1 MELFELVIEILNSCG
16 NIVTDDFGED
26 HWNYIENIEA
36 VVTAMFIVGNI
47 PLNNNEQKKLAINA
61 LLTAGTN
68 NSYGDDDE
76 SHEIYGNKA
85 EEVCVKTIKK
95 IKGTKIALEILKNS
109 FSDFDDFAKK
119 PEDLSIYRLLVDN

>member
-26 HWNYIENIEA
+26 HWNYIEDIEA

-47 PLNNNEQKKLAINA
+47 PLNNEQKKLVINA

-76 SHEIYGNKA
+76 SHEIYLDRA

-95 IKGTKIALEILKNS
+95 IKGTKIALAILKNS

-119 PEDLSIYRLLVDN
+119 PEDLRIYELLVDN

>member
-26 HWNYIENIEA
+26 HWNYIEDIEA

-47 PLNNNEQKKLAINA
+47 PLNNEQKKLVINA

-76 SHEIYGNKA
+76 SHEIYLDRA

-95 IKGTKIALEILKNS
+95 IKGTKIALAILKNS

-119 PEDLSIYRLLVDN
+119 PEDLSIYKFLVDN